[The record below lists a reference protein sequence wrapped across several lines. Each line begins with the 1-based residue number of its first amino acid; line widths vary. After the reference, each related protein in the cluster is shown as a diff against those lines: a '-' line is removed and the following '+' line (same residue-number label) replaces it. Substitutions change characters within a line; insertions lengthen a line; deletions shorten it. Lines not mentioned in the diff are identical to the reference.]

1 MLEIL
6 QTPITVLH
14 ITVAFFVVLIVL
26 LQPGKSGGIGAA
38 LGGAGAQQVFGGRG
52 AGNFLSRLTWIS
64 AGIFFATSMMLAYVS
79 SSTDDSLAKH
89 SNTAVVKP
97 VDLPDGN
104 EAAAGQ
110 PEAPSEEAVMDGTTL
125 ELGGGAQAE
134 GEDVAAPE
142 AAGLDDVGSE
152 AAGTLDNAP
161 AEKATPQAVPQK
173 PPAPAAPPKPAAQ
186 PPAAQPPAAQPPPAQ
201 PPPAQP
207 PPQPLAPAPAAPPGS
222 GP

>member
-14 ITVAFFVVLIVL
+14 ITVAVFVVLIVL

-97 VDLPDGN
+97 VELPEGN
-104 EAAAGQ
+104 EAAAAQ
-110 PEAPSEEAVMDGTTL
+110 PEAPAEEAVMDGTVV
-125 ELGGGAQAE
+125 EGAGGAQAE
-134 GEDVAAPE
+134 GTAAAE
-142 AAGLDDVGSE
+142 VGSE
-152 AAGTLDNAP
+152 AQGTPDDAP
-161 AEKATPQAVPQK
+161 AEEATPQAVPQK
-173 PPAPAAPPKPAAQ
+173 PPAAAARPKPPAQPAAQ
-186 PPAAQPPAAQPPPAQ
+186 PPAAQPPAAQPPAAQ
-201 PPPAQP
+201 PPAAQP
-207 PPQPLAPAPAAPPGS
+207 PAAQPAPAAPPGS